1 MTGIILAAIDNS
13 PSCSA
18 VLAHAALCAAEI
30 DGQVCAV
37 CVNASAAT
45 DVELPSWKGAGLY
58 VVEGNP
64 VERLLGIARNPAVTA
79 VVIGRGGAPGTS
91 APGDVCRA
99 LASGLAKPL
108 LVVPPEGSTTP
119 AFERIL
125 IPLEG
130 TVETTTPIAA
140 FLRALAPGRTRE
152 TILLHV
158 FTAENLPPFADHE
171 PHESNAWV
179 QEFLTVFAPPA
190 DHRRHRMTM
199 RVGRLE
205 DVGRVADEV
214 HADVV
219 AVAWSQDLAEGRAR
233 VISALLAHSTR
244 PVLLVP
250 MDYRGG
256 DDTDACVVTAR
267 STAGGRGDATN
278 DDWCC
283 PAAVL

>member
-13 PSCSA
+13 PSCSS
-18 VLAHAALCAAEI
+18 VLAHAALCAAEV

-37 CVNASAAT
+37 YVNASAAP
-45 DVELPSWKGAGLY
+45 DLELPSWKGAGVY
-58 VVEGNP
+58 VVDGNP
-64 VERLLGIARNPAVTA
+64 VERLLRIASHPAVTA
-79 VVIGRGGAPGTS
+79 VVIGRGGAPGAS

-99 LASGLAKPL
+99 LASRLAKPL
-108 LVVPPEGSTTP
+108 LIVPPEVSRTP
-119 AFERIL
+119 AFTRVL

-140 FLRALAPGRTRE
+140 FLRALAPGHGRE

-158 FTAENLPPFADHE
+158 FTPENLPPFADHE

-179 QEFLTVFAPPA
+179 QEFLTRFAPPA
-190 DHRRHRMTM
+190 DHRRRMTM

-214 HADVV
+214 HADVI

-233 VISALLAHSTR
+233 VISALLEHSTR

-256 DDTDACVVTAR
+256 ADTNACIVTAR
-267 STAGGRGDATN
+267 STARGRGDATS
-278 DDWCC
+278 DDSYC